1 MARDLGYVLPGV
13 GVWLGEEGDQHLV
26 NAAALVVYELAEC
39 NLSRRER
46 CVGFPLDKLLRQTES
61 LRPGKPYDTD
71 TASTRRGRDR
81 NNGVFGIDGSQFC
94 PGISVQGRAAY
105 EPPNGAASMSPR
117 ARALTGSVLPAPKRC
132 AWFRLVPASER
143 FIVDCCGDKF
153 TIDSEMSGSKA
164 TWRTLSACARSPGR
178 SESLWD
184 SFVVFNEPPIRPAK
198 C

>member
-13 GVWLGEEGDQHLV
+13 GVRLLEESDQHLV

-71 TASTRRGRDR
+71 TASTRRGRDS
-81 NNGVFGIDGSQFC
+81 NNGVFGIDRSQFC

-105 EPPNGAASMSPR
+105 EPPNGAASMSRR

-132 AWFRLVPASER
+132 AWLRLVPASER
-143 FIVDCCGDKF
+143 FVVDCCGDKF

-164 TWRTLSACARSPGR
+164 TWRQ
-178 SESLWD
+178 D
-184 SFVVFNEPPIRPAK
+184 DQKVFGTAS
-198 C
+198 